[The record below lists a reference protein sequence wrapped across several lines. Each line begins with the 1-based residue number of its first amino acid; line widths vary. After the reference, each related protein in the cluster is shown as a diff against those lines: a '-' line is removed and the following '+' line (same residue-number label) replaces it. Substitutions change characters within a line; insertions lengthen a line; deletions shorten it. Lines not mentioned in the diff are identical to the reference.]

1 MRGWRSIIWQSRMQA
16 GGLTGQKA
24 GRAES
29 LRLSEQP
36 FQPNGVCGK
45 REKTDRAGMGME
57 KRRESGDSG
66 KSPGRMRGRAAV
78 VLLALAL
85 LTGCSRERMET
96 RREIARIKEAAESMA
111 DRKSVV

>member
-16 GGLTGQKA
+16 GGLQGRKLAGKRA

-36 FQPNGVCGK
+36 FQPNGACGK

-57 KRRESGDSG
+57 KRREPGDSG

-96 RREIARIKEAAESMA
+96 RREIARIKEAAER
-111 DRKSVV
+111 D